1 MEKLIKLLNALLGGE
16 LFRLGKYITDGGG
29 ELEL

>member
-1 MEKLIKLLNALLGGE
+1 MEKLIKLLNAILGGE

>member
-16 LFRLGKYITDGGG
+16 LFRLGNYITDGGG

>member
-16 LFRLGKYITDGGG
+16 LFRLGEYISGGG
-29 ELEL
+29 ELEF